1 MNLRLLLVEPEL
13 EEALFVKD
21 VLADIEEGRYFR
33 TWVHLE
39 PLHAAN
45 WDEAEAILST
55 EKIDVVLLNPELP
68 DCQGFETFRRSK
80 AVAPA
85 VPVVLLLGM
94 GDEALGVRIVRE
106 GAQDFLIRGQV
117 DCAPLAHAI
126 RNAVERE
133 RLVAAEQAVRFI
145 DSLTGLANLGCF
157 ELFAERDRKLA
168 ERLGI
173 RWMILLIELQDLDGL
188 VKTHGEQRRDWTLV
202 QLAELLR
209 SGTNPADLL
218 YRVSPT
224 RFALTIFE
232 TDRDSLKQARQGV
245 ERALLGERV
254 VTGSAIFSAEKPAN
268 LEDLLREATG
278 SMSTV
283 QGAKRTAGAA

>member
-1 MNLRLLLVEPEL
+1 MNLRLLLVEPDL

-39 PLHAAN
+39 PLHATT
-45 WDEAEAILST
+45 WEEAEAILST
-55 EKIDVVLLNPELP
+55 EKIDVVLLNPDLP

-85 VPVVLLLGM
+85 VPVVLLLGI

-117 DCAPLAHAI
+117 DCAPLAHAL

-173 RWMILLIELQDLDGL
+173 PWMILLIESQDLDDL
-188 VKTHGEQRRDWTLV
+188 QKTHGEQRRDWTLV

-209 SGTNPADLL
+209 SRTNPADLL

-232 TDRDSLKQARQGV
+232 TERDSLNQARKDV
-245 ERALLGERV
+245 ERALSGERV
-254 VTGSAIFSAEKPAN
+254 VTGSAIFYPEKPAN
-268 LEDLLREATG
+268 LEDLLREATA
-278 SMSTV
+278 TL